1 MNQKHLL
8 RFIKSKL
15 KRSGNEIVT
24 TRDGALLTLADVF
37 RSLKLTAYVSP
48 RGCFRDRVAATPRPR
63 RGYFSDAS
71 RRRRG
76 RDVDISLMH
85 RGDAAAATW
94 RRVAATPRP
103 RRG

>member
-76 RDVDISLMH
+76 RDVETS

-94 RRVAATPRP
+94 IVRGDEARP